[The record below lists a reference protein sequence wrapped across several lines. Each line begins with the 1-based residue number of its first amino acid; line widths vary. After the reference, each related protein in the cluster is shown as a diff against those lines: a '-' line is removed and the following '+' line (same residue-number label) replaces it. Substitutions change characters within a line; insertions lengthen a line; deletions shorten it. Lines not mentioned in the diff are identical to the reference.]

1 MKKLLLL
8 FILIPFIG
16 LSQVQIGQD
25 IDGEYGGYQSGNSVS
40 SSSSGDI
47 VAIGSPYRG
56 GAGSAS
62 SGHVQIYENIS
73 GVWTQVGQDIDGEV
87 AYDRSGTSV
96 SLSDD
101 GSIVAIGAPGN
112 DDNGEDSGHVRV
124 YENISGVWTQIGQ
137 DIDGEVAEDGSGSSV
152 SLSSDGN
159 IVAIGA
165 PYNDG
170 NGEDSTH
177 VRVYENTSGVWTQIG
192 QDIDGEASEDAG
204 YFTIM
209 SLSLSDNGNILAIG
223 APGNDGN
230 GSNSGHVRVYENIS
244 GVWTQIGQD
253 IDGEAEN
260 NFSGTSV
267 SISGDGNIV
276 AIGAPFN
283 NRDVTTFYS
292 GHVRLY
298 ENVSGVW
305 TQIGEDIDGEAF
317 ANYSGISVSLSSN
330 GSIVTIGAPNN
341 NNYTG
346 HVRLYENVSGVW
358 IQIGEDIDGEA
369 TGDVSGSSVSLS
381 SNGSIV
387 TIGAPNNGGN
397 SGHVRVYENVSGT
410 WTQTGQDI
418 DGDPAFDQSGSSI
431 SLSGDGNIVA
441 ISAPGNDDNGADSGH
456 VRLYENISGVWIQI
470 GEDIDGEAAYD
481 RSGTSVSLSDD
492 GSIVAIGAP
501 NNNGY
506 SGHVRLYENV
516 SGVWIQIGEDI
527 DGEAAGDGSSSS
539 VSLSS
544 DGSIIAIGAP
554 NNDGNGGNSGHV
566 RVYENV
572 SGVWTQIGQDIDGE
586 AVTDWNGTSVSL
598 SSDGNIVAIG
608 AEGTDVNGAES
619 GHVRVYENVS
629 GVWTQI
635 GQDID
640 GEAEYDRS
648 GDIVRL
654 SSDGSIVAI
663 GAERNDGN
671 GNVSGHVRV
680 YENVSGVWTQIGT
693 DIDGEDAGDISG
705 SSVSLSSDGSI
716 VAIGAYLNDGNG
728 YRSGHVRVYKNVSG
742 VWTQIGIDID
752 GESEDDWSGKS
763 VSLSSDGSIVAI
775 GAPYNDGNG
784 YRSGHVRVFDLSTLL
799 SANKQVIKSFNLYPN
814 PTKNQVTIQLENTT
828 ELQNVTIYNNLGQQV
843 LTSKKSVIDT
853 SKLASG
859 LYLVEIETNKGKG
872 SKKLIIE

>member
-230 GSNSGHVRVYENIS
+230 GYNSGHTRVYENIL

-267 SISGDGNIV
+267 SISGNGNIV
-276 AIGAPFN
+276 AIGAPYYN
-283 NRDVTTFYS
+283 SS
-292 GHVRLY
+292 GFVYLIGQVR
-298 ENVSGVW
+298 
-305 TQIGEDIDGEAF
+305 I
-317 ANYSGISVSLSSN
+317 
-330 GSIVTIGAPNN
+330 
-341 NNYTG
+341 
-346 HVRLYENVSGVW
+346 
-358 IQIGEDIDGEA
+358 
-369 TGDVSGSSVSLS
+369 
-381 SNGSIV
+381 
-387 TIGAPNNGGN
+387 
-397 SGHVRVYENVSGT
+397 
-410 WTQTGQDI
+410 
-418 DGDPAFDQSGSSI
+418 
-431 SLSGDGNIVA
+431 
-441 ISAPGNDDNGADSGH
+441 
-456 VRLYENISGVWIQI
+456 YENI
-470 GEDIDGEAAYD
+470 
-481 RSGTSVSLSDD
+481 
-492 GSIVAIGAP
+492 
-501 NNNGY
+501 
-506 SGHVRLYENV
+506 
-516 SGVWIQIGEDI
+516 
-527 DGEAAGDGSSSS
+527 
-539 VSLSS
+539 
-544 DGSIIAIGAP
+544 
-554 NNDGNGGNSGHV
+554 
-566 RVYENV
+566 
-572 SGVWTQIGQDIDGE
+572 SGVWTQIGQDIYGDE
-586 AVTDWNGTSVSL
+586 ELDWSGFSVSL
-598 SSDGNIVAIG
+598 SNNGNIVAIG
-608 AEGTDVNGAES
+608 APYFNNNGGSSGFVHIYENISGVWTQIGQNINGGDLYGRSGWDVSLSSDGDKVVIGSPNNTISAGQ
-619 GHVRVYENVS
+619 VQVYENIS

-635 GQDID
+635 GQDINGDITTSERFGSSVSLSVNGNILASGTPYNDDNGENTGQVRVYENISGMWTQVGQDISGGDELNIHGGASLSDDGNVLAIHKGENNSSQARVYENQNGSWVQIGQDIPIDGNMKLSGNGNFVLIGETNNNGNIGQLVIYENISGVWTQVGSAIDGDASIIRLGSYTSINYDGNVVAATAIINDGAGYSYRVVRVYENISGVWTQIGSEID
-640 GEAEYDRS
+640 GEAEYDNHGTSLSLSSDGSILAIGAPLNDGNGNGS
-648 GDIVRL
+648 GHVRVYENISGVWTQIGSDIDGENEGDGSGNSVSLSNDGSILAIGASYNDDNGEYSGQVRL
-654 SSDGSIVAI
+654 FENISGEWTQIGVDINGEGEGDYSGSSLSLSGDGSIVAI
-663 GAERNDGN
+663 GAFSNDGN
-671 GNVSGHVRV
+671 GLDSGHIRV
-680 YENVSGVWTQIGT
+680 YDLSAELSVKSFYNDYFNVFVNETTEKIEIKLHDNQT
-693 DIDGEDAGDISG
+693 LKMVNLYTIDGKYLYSEK
-705 SSVSLSSDGSI
+705 SLELDTNPLS
-716 VAIGAYLNDGNG
+716 
-728 YRSGHVRVYKNVSG
+728 
-742 VWTQIGIDID
+742 IGIY
-752 GESEDDWSGKS
+752 
-763 VSLSSDGSIVAI
+763 IVE
-775 GAPYNDGNG
+775 
-784 YRSGHVRVFDLSTLL
+784 V
-799 SANKQVIKSFNLYPN
+799 
-814 PTKNQVTIQLENTT
+814 
-828 ELQNVTIYNNLGQQV
+828 
-843 LTSKKSVIDT
+843 
-853 SKLASG
+853 
-859 LYLVEIETNKGKG
+859 ETNKGK
-872 SKKLIIE
+872 SAKKIVIK